1 VAGKSRRR
9 AWATDRRGLLL
20 GAGAV
25 GVLFALG
32 MASLVWHYGPSAGPV
47 GRARPSVTHYTESS
61 SAPAS
66 TTTTSPQPQTAED
79 QLNSLPAG
87 DRAVAYAKGPEAT
100 VYPTPA
106 VGNPSSTLAN
116 PNSLGAPLVF
126 LVQSALGN
134 WLNVLLP
141 QRPNGANGWIQ
152 ASNVRLYSDDF
163 DVVVHLT
170 DHILDLYQ
178 SGRLIQTHEVA
189 VGNAASPTP
198 TGQFYVTELV
208 ASNDPNGAYG
218 PYAFGLSDFS
228 NTYTEFDG
236 GPGQI
241 AIHGTD
247 EPWVIGTSASHG
259 CIRLQNSQLLVLV
272 KVLPVGTP
280 VTITA

>member
-1 VAGKSRRR
+1 VRTPRRR
-9 AWATDRRGLLL
+9 VWADKRRAVLL
-20 GAGAV
+20 GAGTV
-25 GVLFALG
+25 VILLALG
-32 MASLVWHYGPSAGPV
+32 VTGLAVHDSPSAGAAGA
-47 GRARPSVTHYTESS
+47 GRSAVTHYTESS

-66 TTTTSPQPQTAED
+66 TTTTSPRPQTAED
-79 QLNSLPAG
+79 QLNTLPAG

-106 VGNPSSTLAN
+106 VGTPSATLAN

-126 LVQSALGN
+126 LVQSAVGN
-134 WLNVLLP
+134 WLSVLLP

-163 DVVVHLT
+163 NVVVHLT
-170 DHILDLYQ
+170 AHVLDLYQ
-178 SGRLIQTHEVA
+178 AGRLIQTHEVA

-259 CIRLQNSQLLVLV
+259 CIRLANPQLLILV

-280 VTITA
+280 VTVTP

>member
-1 VAGKSRRR
+1 MM
-9 AWATDRRGLLL
+9 

-25 GVLFALG
+25 AALLAMGVGA
-32 MASLVWHYGPSAGPV
+32 LVWRADPW
-47 GRARPSVTHYTESS
+47 ARPAGAIGSAVTHYTEVT

-66 TTTTSPQPQTAED
+66 TTTTSPKPQTAED
-79 QLNSLPAG
+79 ELNTLPAG
-87 DRAVAYAKGPEAT
+87 DRAVAYVKGPEAT

-106 VGNPSSTLAN
+106 AGTPSATLAN

-126 LVQSALGN
+126 LVQSAVGN

-152 ASNVRLYSDDF
+152 ASEVRLYSDDF
-163 DVVVHLT
+163 EVVVHLNA
-170 DHILDLYQ
+170 HVLDLYQ
-178 SGRLIQTHEVA
+178 AGRLIQTHEVA

-259 CIRLQNSQLLVLV
+259 CIRLDNPQLLVLV

-280 VTITA
+280 VTITP